1 LQADDSGCGFVVV
14 FDDPVKV
21 IDDAFD
27 VVIQEAQRALVSE
40 LVLAWR

>member
-1 LQADDSGCGFVVV
+1 MQPGGSSDGFVVV
-14 FDDPVKV
+14 FDNHVKV
-21 IDDAFD
+21 IDDGFV